1 MSIFTDVSI
10 CTLRRTAMQQVSSI
24 YWDVAKSQVSK
35 FFPTI
40 SPYRN
45 SPFPINAVEKL
56 VKIEDPMVA
65 GITSIIRSLM
75 KIGIVSPDNLT
86 EIIIHDNTP
95 VKSCKDLH
103 DQIDRKS
110 IPDEEKGEIIF
121 KAIAAVHQQRVSSNS
136 VGRKFFDTA
145 PYDRYIYLPIEMI
158 GFRNALEDYSFIKR
172 ITEILALRPNNDY
185 YIEEAYKLA
194 KLDFKEKY
202 VIFPPTLD
210 TIQRAILCLP
220 PYINPEIH
228 HAFEQNDK
236 LLRIVAQH
244 ALKHF

>member
-1 MSIFTDVSI
+1 
-10 CTLRRTAMQQVSSI
+10 MQQVSSI

-45 SPFPINAVEKL
+45 SPFPISAVEKL

-110 IPDEEKGEIIF
+110 ITDEEKGEIIF

-145 PYDRYIYLPIEMI
+145 PYDRYIY
-158 GFRNALEDYSFIKR
+158 
-172 ITEILALRPNNDY
+172 
-185 YIEEAYKLA
+185 
-194 KLDFKEKY
+194 
-202 VIFPPTLD
+202 FP
-210 TIQRAILCLP
+210 
-220 PYINPEIH
+220 
-228 HAFEQNDK
+228 
-236 LLRIVAQH
+236 
-244 ALKHF
+244 